1 MNGAWNDTYFNLG
14 YSLNSWNLGLAYHMM
29 SADDNEELGGN
40 EIDLSLTST
49 LNDYINYGFGY
60 SMFTPNDNSD
70 GSSWMYLQISATP

>member
-1 MNGAWNDTYFNLG
+1 
-14 YSLNSWNLGLAYHMM
+14 MM
-29 SADDNEELGGN
+29 SADDPNLSKFEGN

-60 SMFTPNDNSD
+60 SMFTPNDDSD